1 VVTAAMAR
9 PEMDD
14 INVGGSRNV
23 FEAAAK
29 KGVRH
34 VLYASSVAAY
44 GVAEHPG
51 VIDESTARRNV
62 RDFAYSSN
70 KFEVEAFLDDF
81 ERNHPD
87 VKVTRIRPAILIG
100 TTIEHAL
107 GDALRR
113 KFLVEVAPVPQPIV
127 WDQDVADVFHLA
139 WKRGVAGAF
148 NVVAEESL
156 TTSEMGRAAG
166 FRVVRIPQAIALS
179 AVRVV
184 AAVGKRLRGKAIDPA
199 WVAAGGVKLQFSS
212 EKAKRELGWTP
223 RCRTAREVIGRFV
236 EVAPHAPD
244 MRIALFLRLV
254 DHAARTV
261 EPPEDAKRM
270 TARVHLCLQ
279 GAGGADWT
287 LAIDR
292 GHLSIHAGIPR
303 PPDSVITLKASH
315 FLELMSGKADFGSAQ
330 LTGKVHVE
338 GEPRAV
344 MILGAMVRLFRQETT
359 RRGPRGVATRT
370 MSAWFAH

>member
-1 VVTAAMAR
+1 
-9 PEMDD
+9 
-14 INVGGSRNV
+14 
-23 FEAAAK
+23 
-29 KGVRH
+29 

-51 VIDESTARRNV
+51 ILDESTARRNV
-62 RDFAYSSN
+62 KDFAYSSN
-70 KFEVEAFLDDF
+70 KYEVEDFLDGF
-81 ERNHPD
+81 EREHPE

-113 KFLVEVAPVPQPIV
+113 KLLVEIAPVPQPIV
-127 WDQDVADVFHLA
+127 WDEDVADAFHLA
-139 WKRGVAGAF
+139 WKKGVAGAF
-148 NVVAEESL
+148 NVVADESL
-156 TTSEMGRAAG
+156 TTSEMARAAG
-166 FRVVRIPQAIALS
+166 FRVVRVPQTVALS

-184 AAVGKRLRGKAIDPA
+184 SAVGKLLRGKGVDPA
-199 WVAAGGVKLQFSS
+199 WVAAGAVRLRFSS
-212 EKAKRELGWTP
+212 EKAKRELGWSP
-223 RCRTAREVIGRFV
+223 RCKTSRDVIRRFV
-236 EVAPHAPD
+236 DVAPHAPD
-244 MRIALFLRLV
+244 VRIAVFLRLV
-254 DHAARTV
+254 DRAARNV

-287 LAIDR
+287 LAVDR
-292 GHLSIHAGIPR
+292 GRLSIHAGVPR
-303 PPDSVITLKASH
+303 PPDSVVTLKASY

-330 LTGKVHVE
+330 LTGKVRVE
-338 GEPRAV
+338 GEPRAA
-344 MILGAMVRLFRQETT
+344 MILGAMVRLFRQETA